1 MSLIVRAF
9 PLRAH
14 PRDLEAFATA
24 LRERKAEADAF
35 YRQYGVSHESW
46 HVQET
51 PEGNWVIAVTAVDDA
66 AQAAVRYAGSSAA
79 FDSWFKKQV
88 LALTGIDVCVQPLG
102 PPTTQVFVWED
113 DGRSHGELQA
123 RA

>member
-9 PLRAH
+9 PLRSH
-14 PRDLEAFATA
+14 PKDFVAFATA
-24 LRERKAEADAF
+24 LAERKADADAF

-51 PEGNWVIAVTAVDDA
+51 DEGTWVIVLTDVDDA
-66 AQAAVRYAGSSAA
+66 AQAAVRYASSSSA
-79 FDSWFKKQV
+79 FDSWFKQQV
-88 LALTGIDVCVQPLG
+88 LALTGVDLCEQPLG
-102 PPTTQVFVWED
+102 PPTTQVYAWAD
-113 DGRSHGELQA
+113 DRRTHSELRV